1 MTTLDFECITLFW
14 LSCIARVFFSFSP
27 NHTMAE
33 DFVVMDMSFL
43 RNCATAHDPLEK
55 GEEIASALDDLAEED
70 KVCFQCF
77 MQARFK
83 VFFEDDVKAQMKAMM
98 SVQQWQSIYVRKEC
112 LAAVRCYL
120 DWKKMFGEADLELAT
135 LDQSKIQVLSG
146 VHCSEEERPKLRDA
160 LHKNLT
166 AWLAALPGSI
176 RTAVEEKVLVTT
188 WNKEHFFGAL
198 VEFFELKKQ
207 ASQPTTPPSL
217 TQNPAAANLAT
228 PEKRTRTSAALP
240 EYTGLSPAKC
250 RVVEA
255 ENNVDSRFTP
265 LDKVSST
272 CKIRHNVLGKVLMVG
287 KIVNLKVGPNKDRLL
302 PKFSYII
309 GSKTGTM
316 EVSAIGQVVQR
327 CFEQVTALGG
337 QVASVSNTVFEK
349 KYGTLSHG
357 QNSLVQAI
365 PGYDEEFDGVD
376 FQVEELENVG
386 NFKAWS
392 RLSVIGCIREL
403 QDPLPS
409 ERHMGQCYVD
419 FFLQSRR
426 GSGVAVRVSAGSAEM
441 PDLVEDKE
449 VFLKN
454 FKVNADREQLYG
466 DLADL
471 SEISLWPDAGIGAL
485 YPVSVSQ
492 TITWQRR

>member
-1 MTTLDFECITLFW
+1 
-14 LSCIARVFFSFSP
+14 
-27 NHTMAE
+27 MAE
-33 DFVVMDMSFL
+33 HLRAEGMSGCSAVL
-43 RNCATAHDPLEK
+43 PGLE
-55 GEEIASALDDLAEED
+55 
-70 KVCFQCF
+70 
-77 MQARFK
+77 
-83 VFFEDDVKAQMKAMM
+83 
-98 SVQQWQSIYVRKEC
+98 
-112 LAAVRCYL
+112 
-120 DWKKMFGEADLELAT
+120 KMFGEADLELAT

-327 CFEQVTALGG
+327 CFEQVTALEG

-349 KYGTLSHG
+349 NMAHSAMVKTHWYRPFLAMMRSSTELTSKLR
-357 QNSLVQAI
+357 SLKMWVT
-365 PGYDEEFDGVD
+365 
-376 FQVEELENVG
+376 
-386 NFKAWS
+386 
-392 RLSVIGCIREL
+392 
-403 QDPLPS
+403 
-409 ERHMGQCYVD
+409 
-419 FFLQSRR
+419 SRR
-426 GSGVAVRVSAGSAEM
+426 GV
-441 PDLVEDKE
+441 
-449 VFLKN
+449 VF
-454 FKVNADREQLYG
+454 
-466 DLADL
+466 
-471 SEISLWPDAGIGAL
+471 P
-485 YPVSVSQ
+485 
-492 TITWQRR
+492 